1 MYNSITEEKIKNI
14 PEIGEIDLDR
24 LPQMLTQI
32 YAQIVS
38 LRRQFVDGTLDL
50 QDSSITEGVILL
62 RTLATNLETI
72 ILIFPFHEQKE
83 SIAFVAGTANSLL
96 FKILPRDEEYKN
108 LLEVDAVSSYLA
120 ACVLYLIGNS
130 QADAAEMA
138 NSIQFTNIEN
148 PIQKSLVQSI
158 KYLAIGDLQSIL
170 ELSFHEELTNEN
182 DDLFQTAINYLWRE
196 IGIGVVTISKKLL
209 GQKIDEA
216 QNHFEKVIELS
227 KSESGIFEQKSIFAG
242 PLRLAKLLNILDR
255 DLLSRGVINI
265 PTPVN
270 IDAERWKSF
279 LANLASFRP
288 YLWENHKD
296 AVETN
301 FLNPGISAVLT
312 LPTGAGKSTLAE
324 LKIASCLISGRKV
337 IYLVPTHA
345 LEDQIKKSLK
355 DLFQEYESI
364 NVEFDGEFSDFDAKY
379 TSPILVM
386 TPERCLTL
394 INLNNGYL
402 EDIGLIVFDEFH
414 LIHGTDIKKDR
425 RSIDAMYCLLSL
437 FNEFPH
443 SDYLLISAMVKNGD
457 EISDWVA
464 DVTGRECK
472 VFNSN
477 WKPTRQLI
485 GCLVYNKDEINKL
498 NTFLI
503 KEKRVKVT
511 KFPNKEIKNEVV
523 AVPECFFS
531 MKNIWE
537 TSDEYD
543 YFRTRILGH
552 PVRLGINNN
561 WSLTSNRNEVASQL
575 GIHFANLG
583 LKTLIFVDNPSLT
596 ISTANKVKTE
606 FSTTNIYK
614 SFCAKNK
621 NKINNLISELGSF
634 EFSYFYDGDNVG
646 VHHGLLLPIERL
658 LIEEYYKIKGNGS
671 SVLIATATLA
681 QGINLPAEIV
691 IIAGD
696 DRFDEDSES
705 RERVEPHELLN
716 AAGRAGRAGLS
727 SQGAVILIPGDIVT
741 IEEYKISRKWWQ
753 LKEEVFSQGDQCLVI
768 EDPLQYF
775 LDSIQE
781 NLQDMSSDQKNILF
795 RLKPDRISENE
806 TKQLFIKS
814 FYHFQTLRAG
824 DSEKF
829 NTQLNKM
836 LFRRNELDEI
846 AEDLMW
852 QKEISVKFGIDP
864 YIIKELVLGIEKD
877 GLESFFSK
885 SIPEI
890 ILWYINWFGTSEN
903 YLSKIF
909 TKVSTINEIKRCVGL
924 KPETTSIS
932 DVLPNIYILSEILL
946 YYVLGMPLNKLNE
959 IIPNVSN
966 PDNSGYLIKARKFI
980 NRLVPELSF
989 GFGILSYVLIEL
1001 ANQKGLDKKN
1011 IPNHIKLLAS
1021 CIREGFD
1028 TPEKLFFKM
1037 NKGLEMRIETHE
1049 LFKE

>member
-1 MYNSITEEKIKNI
+1 MYNSTTEEKIKNI
-14 PEIGEIDLDR
+14 PSIGEIDLAR
-24 LPQMLTQI
+24 LPQLLTQI

-50 QDSSITEGVILL
+50 QDSSIAEGIILL

-72 ILIFPFHEQKE
+72 LLVIPFHEQKE
-83 SIAFVAGTANSLL
+83 SIAFVAATANSLL
-96 FKILPRDEEYKN
+96 FKILPSDEEYQN
-108 LLEVDAVSSYLA
+108 LLEVDAVSSHLA
-120 ACVLYLIGNS
+120 SCILYLIGNS

-138 NSIQFTNIEN
+138 NSIQYTNVEN

-170 ELSFHEELTNEN
+170 ELPFDEELINEN
-182 DDLFQTAINYLWRE
+182 DDLFQMAINYLWRE

-216 QNHFEKVIELS
+216 QNHFGKVIELS
-227 KSESGIFEQKSIFAG
+227 KSESGIFEQKSIFTG
-242 PLRLAKLLNILDR
+242 PLRLAKLLNILED

-279 LANLASFRP
+279 LTNLASSRP

-345 LEDQIKKSLK
+345 LEDQINKTLKSL
-355 DLFQEYESI
+355 FHEYEQI
-364 NVEFDGEFSDFDAKY
+364 NVEFDGEFSDFDVKY

-394 INLNNGYL
+394 ISLDNGYL
-402 EDIGLIVFDEFH
+402 ANIGLVVFDEFH

-437 FNEFPH
+437 FKGFPD

-457 EISDWVA
+457 EIADWVA

-485 GCLVYNKDEINKL
+485 GCLVYNKDEINTL
-498 NTFLI
+498 NTFLT
-503 KEKRVKVT
+503 KEKKVTIT
-511 KFPNKEIKNEVV
+511 KFPNKHIQRKLA

-543 YFRTRILGH
+543 YFRTRIFDH
-552 PVRLGINNN
+552 AVRLGINNN

-583 LKTLIFVDNPSLT
+583 LKTLIFVDNPGLT

-606 FSTTNIYK
+606 FSATNIYK
-614 SFCAKNK
+614 SFCAHNK
-621 NKINNLISELGSF
+621 NKINSLISELGSF
-634 EFSYFYDGDNVG
+634 KFSYFYDGDNVG

-696 DRFDEDSES
+696 DRFDEESES
-705 RERVEPHELLN
+705 RERVSPHELLN

-753 LKEEVFSQGDQCLVI
+753 LKNDVFSQGDQCLVI
-768 EDPLQYF
+768 KDPLQYF

-781 NLQDMSSDQKNILF
+781 NLQGMSIDQKNILF

-806 TKQLFIKS
+806 TKQLFTKS
-814 FYHFQTLRAG
+814 FYHFQTLRDG
-824 DSEKF
+824 NPEKF
-829 NTQLNKM
+829 NAQLSRM
-836 LFRRNELDEI
+836 LTRRNELDEI
-846 AEDLMW
+846 SEDLLW
-852 QKEISVKFGIDP
+852 QKEISVKFGVDP
-864 YIIKELVLGIEKD
+864 YIIKELVLGIENE
-877 GLESFFSK
+877 GLESFYSK
-885 SIPEI
+885 SIGEI
-890 ILWYINWFGTSEN
+890 IFWFFEWLSSSDT
-903 YLSKIF
+903 YLQIIF
-909 TKVSTINEIKRCVGL
+909 TKESTINEIKRCVGL
-924 KPETTSIS
+924 KPETTTVK
-932 DVLPNIYILSEILL
+932 DVLHNLHILSDILINF
-946 YYVLGMPLNKLNE
+946 VLGMPLCELNE
-959 IIPNVSN
+959 IIRNVSN
-966 PDNSGYLIKARKFI
+966 PDNTGYLIKARKFV

-989 GFGILSYVLIEL
+989 GFGILSYVIIEL
-1001 ANQKGLDKKN
+1001 ANQKGLAKQD

-1028 TPEKLFFKM
+1028 TPEKLFLKI
-1037 NKGLEMRIETHE
+1037 NKGLEMRVETHE
-1049 LFKE
+1049 LFKK